1 MKTERPVIGIVEWPY
16 LDKDND
22 YIYEVMTPII
32 EWVVRS
38 GGIPIGIFP
47 SNIDNFVDK
56 DIYEIPVLTEIEQK
70 NLYSSL
76 SMCDAIIKPGATK
89 TYNHE
94 RQIYDFCHQENI
106 PFLGICA
113 GMQMMAA
120 YGTERMANVKNDSNV
135 NHKSKDMYSHKILIK
150 ELTLLKKI
158 LNKDEIMVNSRHNYH
173 IPNSGCQKISA
184 VAEDNVIEAIES
196 PINDFQI
203 GVQWHP
209 ELLPKDDENSQIIF
223 GELIEHAKSYHMK
236 KI

>member
-1 MKTERPVIGIVEWPY
+1 MKPVIGIVEWPY

-38 GGIPIGIFP
+38 GGRPIGIFP
-47 SNIDNFVDK
+47 SNIDNFYDK
-56 DIYEIPVLTEIEQK
+56 GIYDIPALTEIEQQD
-70 NLYSSL
+70 LQESIL
-76 SMCDAIIKPGATK
+76 LCDAIIKPGANK

-94 RQIYDFCHQENI
+94 RQIYDFCHQSNI

-113 GMQMMAA
+113 GMQMMSA
-120 YGTERMANVKNDSNV
+120 YGTEKMANIKNDSNV
-135 NHKSKDMYSHKILIK
+135 NHRENHKILIQ

-158 LNKDEIMVNSRHNYH
+158 LNKNEIMVNSRHNYH
-173 IPNSGCQKISA
+173 IPNSGCQRISA
-184 VAEDNVIEAIES
+184 LAEDGVIEAVES

-209 ELLPKDDENSQIIF
+209 ELLPKEDENSQILF
-223 GELIEHAKSYHMK
+223 GELIEHAKQYHK
-236 KI
+236 KKL